1 MKTERPWPIGVSV
14 DATPEGYDNIRA
26 FLIANNW
33 DFSRCPLLP
42 DFDMLAPIS
51 ALPGVLHVTKLP
63 ARKYFEEIPSPPHVP
78 GIDSPTSRNDGTPSS
93 LGTGATAHGEQAWH
107 DAGFDGTGVKIGII
121 DGSFLVITQPLPQG
135 TCPTYRPRDACVV
148 MPVQRTNATKERRIH
163 ANQTTTSIRHTFAV
177 RLIVAIA
184 CAPAAPSGQ
193 NEEPTATPEPTANPE
208 PKRVS
213 KKGETRVKKCKR
225 SRNGLT

>member
-1 MKTERPWPIGVSV
+1 MIVAEIPTSLLEDLAGQDATGYIFLADGLYPRIGSGLKEMIMERAEQLLTHEGRPAPTPEPIGVSV
-14 DATPEGYDNIRA
+14 DATPEGYNNIRA

-78 GIDSPTSRNDGTPSS
+78 GIDSPTSRNDGAPSS

-121 DGSFLVITQPLPQG
+121 DGSFLVI
-135 TCPTYRPRDACVV
+135 DD
-148 MPVQRTNATKERRIH
+148 N
-163 ANQTTTSIRHTFAV
+163 
-177 RLIVAIA
+177 
-184 CAPAAPSGQ
+184 
-193 NEEPTATPEPTANPE
+193 
-208 PKRVS
+208 
-213 KKGETRVKKCKR
+213 
-225 SRNGLT
+225 

>member
-1 MKTERPWPIGVSV
+1 MIVAEIPTSLLEDLAGQDATGYIFLADGLYPRIGSGLKEMIMERAEQLLTHEGRPAPTPEPIGVSV
-14 DATPEGYDNIRA
+14 DATPEGYNNIRA

-148 MPVQRTNATKERRIH
+148 MPVQRTNATKSLFTI
-163 ANQTTTSIRHTFAV
+163 F
-177 RLIVAIA
+177 LGL
-184 CAPAAPSGQ
+184 AP
-193 NEEPTATPEPTANPE
+193 
-208 PKRVS
+208 
-213 KKGETRVKKCKR
+213 
-225 SRNGLT
+225 

>member
-1 MKTERPWPIGVSV
+1 MLENLAGQDATGYIFLADGLYPRIGSGLKEMIMERAEQLLTHEGRPAPTPEPIGVSV
-14 DATPEGYDNIRA
+14 DATPEGYNNIRA

-148 MPVQRTNATKERRIH
+148 MPVQRTNAT
-163 ANQTTTSIRHTFAV
+163 
-177 RLIVAIA
+177 
-184 CAPAAPSGQ
+184 
-193 NEEPTATPEPTANPE
+193 
-208 PKRVS
+208 
-213 KKGETRVKKCKR
+213 
-225 SRNGLT
+225 